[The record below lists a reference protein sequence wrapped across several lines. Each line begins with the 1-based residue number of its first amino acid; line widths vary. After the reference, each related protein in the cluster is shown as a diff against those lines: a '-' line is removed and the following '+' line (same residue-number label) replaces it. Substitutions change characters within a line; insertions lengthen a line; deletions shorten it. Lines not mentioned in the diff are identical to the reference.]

1 MATTAPATTPATDS
15 ETFRDPN
22 IREEYHRKRNWRPF
36 RIALYYVFII
46 PFLLIWLIPIF
57 MTLITSVRSL
67 DDITLNGPFTW
78 PSEFHWDNFPEAWRD
93 GGLSVY
99 MRNSFIITIP
109 ALIISLGLSSLAA
122 FALARFR
129 FKGNLIIYF
138 TFVGGSLLPFQILM
152 LPVYRLANTLNLY
165 DTYWALIIFH
175 GAFQIGFCTFV
186 LRNFIRTIPGE
197 IFDAARIDGAGE
209 FRIYRQH
216 VLPLILPALA
226 ALATL
231 QFTWIFNDY
240 LWALILVQRDSLKP
254 VTTGLASLKGEF
266 IQAYNIQFAGTL
278 IAVVP
283 TVLLF
288 IFLQRYFIQ
297 GLTMGS
303 GK

>member
-1 MATTAPATTPATDS
+1 MATTTAEAQAVTYRKK
-15 ETFRDPN
+15 RD
-22 IREEYHRKRNWRPF
+22 WRPY
-36 RIALYYVFII
+36 RIALFYLFIV
-46 PFLLIWLIPIF
+46 PLLFIWLIPIF
-57 MTLITSVRSL
+57 MTLLTAVRSL
-67 DDITLNGPFTW
+67 DDITLNGPFSW
-78 PSEFHWDNFPEAWRD
+78 PSEIELQNFNQAWNQ
-93 GGLSVY
+93 GGLSKY
-99 MRNSFIITIP
+99 MTNSFIVTIP
-109 ALIISLGLSSLAA
+109 ALLICLSLASMA
-122 FALARFR
+122 GFALARFNFR
-129 FKGNLIIYF
+129 GNLLIYF

-152 LPVYRLANTLNLY
+152 LPVYRLSNTLNLY

-197 IFDAARIDGAGE
+197 IFDAARIDGASE

-216 VLPLILPALA
+216 VLPLTLPAIA

-231 QFTWIFNDY
+231 EFTWIFNDY
-240 LWALILVQRDSLKP
+240 LWALILVQQDDLKP
-254 VTTGLASLKGEF
+254 VTTGLASLRGEY
-266 IQAYNIQFAGTL
+266 IQAYNVQFAGTL

>member
-1 MATTAPATTPATDS
+1 MATTTVGTQHITY
-15 ETFRDPN
+15 E
-22 IREEYHRKRNWRPF
+22 RKRSWKPV
-36 RIALYYVFII
+36 RIAIFYIFII
-46 PFLLIWLIPIF
+46 PLLLIWLIPIF

-67 DDITLNGPFTW
+67 DDITMNGPFSW
-78 PSEFHWDNFPEAWRD
+78 PSAIELENFSEAWST
-93 GGLSVY
+93 GGLSQY
-99 MRNSFIITIP
+99 MLNSFIITIP
-109 ALIISLGLSSLAA
+109 ALIICLSLASLA
-122 FALARFR
+122 GFALARFK
-129 FKGNLIIYF
+129 FKGNLFIYF

-152 LPVYRLANTLNLY
+152 LPVYRLSNTLNLY

-197 IFDAARIDGAGE
+197 IFDAARIDGASE

-216 VLPLILPALA
+216 VLPLTLPALA

-231 QFTWIFNDY
+231 EFTWIFNDY
-240 LWALILVQRDSLKP
+240 LWALILVQRDELKP
-254 VTTGLASLKGEF
+254 VTTGLASLRGEY

-278 IAVVP
+278 IAIVP

-288 IFLQRYFIQ
+288 LFLQRYFIQ

-303 GK
+303 TK

>member
-1 MATTAPATTPATDS
+1 MAATLPAAPPTSTRPTPVF
-15 ETFRDPN
+15 EP
-22 IREEYHRKRNWRPF
+22 EYKKRRNWRPL
-36 RIALYYVFII
+36 RIALYYAFII
-46 PFLLIWLIPIF
+46 PFLLIWLVPIF

-67 DDITLNGPFTW
+67 DDITLNGPFAL
-78 PSEFHWDNFPEAWRD
+78 PSNIEWGNFPEAWTD
-93 GGLSVY
+93 GGLSGY

-197 IFDAARIDGAGE
+197 IFDAARIDGANE

-240 LWALILVQRDSLKP
+240 LWALILVQRDALKP
-254 VTTGLASLKGEF
+254 VTTGLASLRGEF

-278 IAVVP
+278 IAVIP

>member
-1 MATTAPATTPATDS
+1 MATTDITVD
-15 ETFRDPN
+15 RVD
-22 IREEYHRKRNWRPF
+22 YHKKRNWRPF
-36 RIALYYVFII
+36 RIALYYVFVI
-46 PFLLIWLIPIF
+46 PLLLIWLVPIF
-57 MTLITSVRSL
+57 MTLLTSVRSL
-67 DDITLNGPFTW
+67 DDITLNGPFSW
-78 PSEFHWDNFPEAWRD
+78 PTSVELENFSDAWTQ
-93 GGLSVY
+93 GGLSHY
-99 MRNSFIITIP
+99 MKNSFIVTIP
-109 ALIISLGLSSLAA
+109 ALIISLSLASLGA
-122 FALARFR
+122 FALARFQ

-152 LPVYRLANTLNLY
+152 LPVYRLSNTLNLY

-197 IFDAARIDGAGE
+197 IFDAARIDGASE

-216 VLPLILPALA
+216 VLPLTLPAIA

-231 QFTWIFNDY
+231 EFTWIFNDY
-240 LWALILVQRDSLKP
+240 LWALILVQRDKLKP
-254 VTTGLASLKGEF
+254 VTTGLASLRGEY
-266 IQAYNIQFAGTL
+266 IQAFNIQFAGTL

-283 TVLLF
+283 TILLF
-288 IFLQRYFIQ
+288 VFLQRYFIQ

>member
-1 MATTAPATTPATDS
+1 MGTTTADTHHITY
-15 ETFRDPN
+15 RK
-22 IREEYHRKRNWRPF
+22 KRNWKPV
-36 RIALYYVFII
+36 RIALFYLFVV
-46 PFLLIWLIPIF
+46 PLLLIWLIPIF
-57 MTLITSVRSL
+57 MTLLTAVRSL
-67 DDITLNGPFTW
+67 DDITLNGPFSW
-78 PSEFHWDNFPEAWRD
+78 PTSFEIDNFSQAWNT
-93 GGLSVY
+93 GGLSQY
-99 MRNSFIITIP
+99 MLNSFIITIP
-109 ALIISLGLSSLAA
+109 ALFICLSLASLAA
-122 FALARFR
+122 FALARFK

-152 LPVYRLANTLNLY
+152 LPVYRLSNTLNLY

-197 IFDAARIDGAGE
+197 IFDAARIDGASE

-216 VLPLILPALA
+216 VLPLTLPAIA

-231 QFTWIFNDY
+231 EFTWIFNDY
-240 LWALILVQRDSLKP
+240 LWALILVQRDELKP
-254 VTTGLASLKGEF
+254 VTTGLASLRGEY

-283 TVLLF
+283 TVVLF
-288 IFLQRYFIQ
+288 MFLQRYFIE

>member
-1 MATTAPATTPATDS
+1 MATTIDAQ
-15 ETFRDPN
+15 N
-22 IREEYHRKRNWRPF
+22 IPYTRKRNWKPL
-36 RIALYYVFII
+36 RIAIFYIFII
-46 PFLLIWLIPIF
+46 PLLFIWLIPIF
-57 MTLITSVRSL
+57 MTLITAVRSL
-67 DDITLNGPFTW
+67 DDITLNGPFSW
-78 PSEFHWDNFPEAWRD
+78 PASFELQNFSEAWST
-93 GGLSVY
+93 GGLSHY

-109 ALIISLGLSSLAA
+109 ALIICLSLASLA
-122 FALARFR
+122 GFALARFR
-129 FKGNLIIYF
+129 FKGNLLIYF

-152 LPVYRLANTLNLY
+152 LPVYRLTNTLNLY

-175 GAFQIGFCTFV
+175 GSFQIGFCTFV

-197 IFDAARIDGAGE
+197 IFDAARIDGASE

-216 VLPLILPALA
+216 VLPLTLPALA

-240 LWALILVQRDSLKP
+240 LWALILVQRDELKP
-254 VTTGLASLKGEF
+254 VTTGLASLRGEY

-288 IFLQRYFIQ
+288 LFLQRYFIQ
-297 GLTMGS
+297 GLTLGS
-303 GK
+303 SK

>member
-1 MATTAPATTPATDS
+1 MATTIDAQTIPYT
-15 ETFRDPN
+15 
-22 IREEYHRKRNWRPF
+22 RKRNWKPL
-36 RIALYYVFII
+36 RIAIFYIFII
-46 PFLLIWLIPIF
+46 PLLFIWLIPIF
-57 MTLITSVRSL
+57 MTLITAVRSL
-67 DDITLNGPFTW
+67 DDITLNGPFSW
-78 PSEFHWDNFPEAWRD
+78 PASFELQNFSEAWST
-93 GGLSVY
+93 GGLSHY

-109 ALIISLGLSSLAA
+109 ALIICLSLASLA
-122 FALARFR
+122 GFALARFR
-129 FKGNLIIYF
+129 FKGNLLIYF

-152 LPVYRLANTLNLY
+152 LPVYRLTNTLNLY

-175 GAFQIGFCTFV
+175 GSFQIGFCTFV

-197 IFDAARIDGAGE
+197 IFDAARIDGASE

-216 VLPLILPALA
+216 VLPLTLPALA

-240 LWALILVQRDSLKP
+240 LWALILVQRDELKP
-254 VTTGLASLKGEF
+254 VTTGLASLRGEY

-288 IFLQRYFIQ
+288 LFLQRYFIQ
-297 GLTMGS
+297 GLTLGS
-303 GK
+303 SK

>member
-1 MATTAPATTPATDS
+1 MAATSADTQRYTYAK
-15 ETFRDPN
+15 
-22 IREEYHRKRNWRPF
+22 KRNWRPY
-36 RIALYYVFII
+36 RIALFYLFVV
-46 PFLLIWLIPIF
+46 PLLFIWLIPIF
-57 MTLITSVRSL
+57 MTLLTAVRSL
-67 DDITLNGPFTW
+67 DDITMNGPFSW
-78 PSEFHWDNFPEAWRD
+78 PSEIELQNFSEAWNT
-93 GGLSVY
+93 GGLSHY
-99 MRNSFIITIP
+99 MKNSFIITIP
-109 ALIISLGLSSLAA
+109 ALLICLSMSSLAA
-122 FALARFR
+122 FALARFSFR
-129 FKGNLIIYF
+129 GNLIIYF

-165 DTYWALIIFH
+165 DTYWVLIIFH
-175 GAFQIGFCTFV
+175 GTFQIGFCTFV

-197 IFDAARIDGAGE
+197 IFDAARIDGASE

-216 VLPLILPALA
+216 VLPLTLPAIA

-231 QFTWIFNDY
+231 EFTWIFNDY
-240 LWALILVQRDSLKP
+240 LWALILVQRDELKP

-278 IAVVP
+278 IAVIP

>member
-1 MATTAPATTPATDS
+1 MVSRVASTTPKSISGAQES
-15 ETFRDPN
+15 
-22 IREEYHRKRNWRPF
+22 YRKRRNWRPF

-46 PFLLIWLIPIF
+46 PFLLIWLVPIF

-67 DDITLNGPFTW
+67 DDITINGPFSW
-78 PSEFHWDNFPEAWRD
+78 PSAFEWGNFAEAWET

-99 MRNSFIITIP
+99 MKNSFIITIP
-109 ALIISLGLSSLAA
+109 ALIVCLTLSSLAG
-122 FALARFR
+122 FALARFK

-197 IFDAARIDGAGE
+197 IFDAARIDGASE

-216 VLPLILPALA
+216 VLPLTLPALA

-231 QFTWIFNDY
+231 EFTWIFNDY

-278 IAVVP
+278 LAVIP

-288 IFLQRYFIQ
+288 VFLQRYFIQ

>member
-1 MATTAPATTPATDS
+1 MATTTRPTTTAAMPGA
-15 ETFRDPN
+15 RAQY
-22 IREEYHRKRNWRPF
+22 RHRRNWRPF
-36 RIALYYVFII
+36 RVALYYIFIV
-46 PFLLIWLIPIF
+46 PLLLIWLVPIF
-57 MTLITSVRSL
+57 MTLLTSVRSL
-67 DDITLNGPFTW
+67 DDITLNGPFAW
-78 PSEFHWDNFPEAWRD
+78 PSEIELGNFSEAWSR
-93 GGLSVY
+93 GGLSHY
-99 MRNSFIITIP
+99 MRNSFIVTIP
-109 ALIISLGLSSLAA
+109 ALVIALSLASLGA

-129 FKGNLIIYF
+129 FKGNLLIYF

-152 LPVYRLANTLNLY
+152 LPVFRLSNSLRLY

-197 IFDAARIDGAGE
+197 IFDAARIDGASE

-216 VLPLILPALA
+216 VLPLTLPAIA

-231 QFTWIFNDY
+231 EFTWIFNDY
-240 LWALILVQRDSLKP
+240 LWALILVQRDNLKP
-254 VTTGLASLKGEF
+254 VTTGLASLRGEY
-266 IQAYNIQFAGTL
+266 IQAFNIQFAGTL

-283 TVLLF
+283 TILLF
-288 IFLQRYFIQ
+288 VFLQRYFIQ

>member
-1 MATTAPATTPATDS
+1 METTAPTVTAGAGTTAHNDT
-15 ETFRDPN
+15 N
-22 IREEYHRKRNWRPF
+22 IHQEYRKKRNWRPL
-36 RIALYYVFII
+36 RIALYYAFVI

-57 MTLITSVRSL
+57 MTLVTSVRSL
-67 DDITLNGPFTW
+67 NDITANGPFAW
-78 PSEFHWDNFPEAWRD
+78 PATFNWANFPEAWKD

-109 ALIISLGLSSLAA
+109 ALILSLGLSSLAA

-197 IFDAARIDGAGE
+197 IFDAARIDGANE

-240 LWALILVQRDSLKP
+240 LWALILVQRDALKP
-254 VTTGLASLKGEF
+254 VTTGLASLRGEY

-288 IFLQRYFIQ
+288 IFLQRYFIR

>member
-1 MATTAPATTPATDS
+1 MAATSA
-15 ETFRDPN
+15 ETQHYTYAKKRD
-22 IREEYHRKRNWRPF
+22 WRPY
-36 RIALYYVFII
+36 RIALFYLFIV
-46 PFLLIWLIPIF
+46 PLLFIWLIPIF
-57 MTLITSVRSL
+57 MTLLTAVRSL
-67 DDITLNGPFTW
+67 DDITMNGPFSW
-78 PSEFHWDNFPEAWRD
+78 PSEIELQNFSEAWNT
-93 GGLSVY
+93 GGLSHY
-99 MRNSFIITIP
+99 MKNSFIITIP
-109 ALIISLGLSSLAA
+109 ALIICLSMSSLAA

-129 FKGNLIIYF
+129 FRGNLIIYF

-165 DTYWALIIFH
+165 DTYWVLIIFH

-197 IFDAARIDGAGE
+197 IFDAARIDGASE
-209 FRIYRQH
+209 FRIFRQH
-216 VLPLILPALA
+216 VLPLTLPALA

-231 QFTWIFNDY
+231 EFTWIFNDY
-240 LWALILVQRDSLKP
+240 LWALILVQRDELKP

-278 IAVVP
+278 IAVIP

>member
-1 MATTAPATTPATDS
+1 MGTTTTAYESRRQVDGVD
-15 ETFRDPN
+15 RY
-22 IREEYHRKRNWRPF
+22 RKKRNWRPL
-36 RIALYYVFII
+36 RIALFYAIVI
-46 PFLLIWLIPIF
+46 PFLLIWLVPIF
-57 MTLITSVRSL
+57 MTLVTAVRSL
-67 DDITLNGPFTW
+67 DDITMNGPFSW
-78 PSEFHWDNFPEAWRD
+78 PSEIHLDNFAEAWD
-93 GGLSVY
+93 TGGLRQY
-99 MRNSFIITIP
+99 MINSFVVTIP
-109 ALIISLGLSSLAA
+109 ALAICLSLSSLAG

-129 FKGNLIIYF
+129 FRGNLIIYF

-186 LRNFIRTIPGE
+186 LRNFIKTIPGE
-197 IFDAARIDGAGE
+197 IFDAARIDGASE

-226 ALATL
+226 ALSTL

-254 VTTGLASLKGEF
+254 VTTGLASLRGEF

-278 IAVVP
+278 IAVIP
-283 TVLLF
+283 TVILF
-288 IFLQRYFIQ
+288 VFLQRYFIQ

>member
-1 MATTAPATTPATDS
+1 MATTVDAQTIPYT
-15 ETFRDPN
+15 
-22 IREEYHRKRNWRPF
+22 RKRNWKPL
-36 RIALYYVFII
+36 RIAIFYVFII
-46 PFLLIWLIPIF
+46 PLLFIWLIPIF
-57 MTLITSVRSL
+57 MTLITAVRSL
-67 DDITLNGPFTW
+67 DDITLNGPFSW
-78 PSEFHWDNFPEAWRD
+78 PASFELQNFSEAWST
-93 GGLSVY
+93 GGLSHY

-109 ALIISLGLSSLAA
+109 ALIICLSLASLA
-122 FALARFR
+122 GFALARFR
-129 FKGNLIIYF
+129 FKGNLLIYF

-152 LPVYRLANTLNLY
+152 LPVYRLTNTLNLY

-175 GAFQIGFCTFV
+175 GSFQIGFCTFV

-197 IFDAARIDGAGE
+197 IFDAARIDGASE

-216 VLPLILPALA
+216 VLPLTLPALA

-240 LWALILVQRDSLKP
+240 LWALILVQRDELKP
-254 VTTGLASLKGEF
+254 VTTGLASLRGEY

-288 IFLQRYFIQ
+288 LFLQRYFIQ
-297 GLTMGS
+297 GLTLGS
-303 GK
+303 SK

>member
-1 MATTAPATTPATDS
+1 MAASSSAYDAHRTKDGY
-15 ETFRDPN
+15 
-22 IREEYHRKRNWRPF
+22 IEYKRKRNWRPL
-36 RIALYYVFII
+36 RIALFYIVLV
-46 PFLLIWLIPIF
+46 PALLIWLVPIF
-57 MTLITSVRSL
+57 MTLLTSVRSL
-67 DDITLNGPFTW
+67 DDITLNGPFNW
-78 PSEFHWDNFPEAWRD
+78 PSSIEWSNFEQAWTT
-93 GGLSVY
+93 GGLRTF
-99 MRNSFIITIP
+99 MTNSFIVTIP
-109 ALIISLGLSSLAA
+109 ALIICLSLSSLAG

-152 LPVYRLANTLNLY
+152 LPVYRLSNTLNLY

-197 IFDAARIDGAGE
+197 IFDAARIDGASE

-216 VLPLILPALA
+216 VLPLTLPALA

-231 QFTWIFNDY
+231 EFTWIFNDY
-240 LWALILVQRDSLKP
+240 LWALILIQRESLKP
-254 VTTGLASLKGEF
+254 VTTGLASLRGEF

-278 IAVVP
+278 IAVIP

-288 IFLQRYFIQ
+288 AFLQRYFIQ